1 MNVRNEK
8 SFHYTESTLQQAS
21 WEVGVGG
28 GERRNN
34 FATKAK
40 GILWLM

>member
-21 WEVGVGG
+21 WGVGWG
-28 GERRNN
+28 GGRE
-34 FATKAK
+34 
-40 GILWLM
+40 GITLQQKPKVFCG